1 MVEVKQQSGVSPE
14 FALALESLRSVVER
28 PEVEIKQIL
37 APEDLAKHSVAFS
50 CDVRADSAHEKID
63 LGTGR
68 IVVLWDKAPQE
79 AWGSNFR
86 VVMFAKSPLE
96 TDIGADEYSAGVTW
110 AWLISA
116 LEENGASYN
125 AEAGTATRVISVGYG
140 SLANQKDHS
149 EVELRASWSP
159 TDLNLAAHMNAWQN
173 LICMMS
179 GHPLHNEHL
188 GRLDIRA

>member
-1 MVEVKQQSGVSPE
+1 MVEIKQQLGVAPE
-14 FALALESLRSVVER
+14 FALALESLRNAVIR
-28 PEVEIKQIL
+28 PEVEVREII
-37 APEDLAKHSVAFS
+37 APKDLAKHAVAFS
-50 CDVRADSAHEKID
+50 CDVKADSAHEKID

-68 IVVLWDKAPQE
+68 IVFLWDT
-79 AWGSNFR
+79 
-86 VVMFAKSPLE
+86 SPLE

-116 LEENGASYN
+116 LEDNGATYA
-125 AEAGTATRVISVGYG
+125 AEAGTATRVISTGYG

-159 TDLNLAAHMNAWQN
+159 LDYELGAHLSAWQN

-179 GHPLHNEHL
+179 GHPLQNENL
-188 GRLDIRA
+188 SRIDKRA

>member
-1 MVEVKQQSGVSPE
+1 MVEIKQQLGVAPE
-14 FALALESLRSVVER
+14 FALALESLRNAQIR
-28 PEVEIKQIL
+28 PEVEVREIV
-37 APEDLAKHSVAFS
+37 APQDLAKHAIAFS

-68 IVVLWDKAPQE
+68 IVFLWDTEPQDSW
-79 AWGSNFR
+79 ASKFR
-86 VVMFAKSPLE
+86 TIIFAKSPLE

-116 LEENGASYN
+116 LEDNGASYA
-125 AEAGTATRVISVGYG
+125 AEAGTATRVISTGYG
-140 SLANQKDHS
+140 SLSNQKDHS

-159 TDLNLAAHMNAWQN
+159 LSYELGAHLNAWQN

-179 GHPLHNEHL
+179 GHPLQNENL
-188 GRLDIRA
+188 GRIDKRA

>member
-1 MVEVKQQSGVSPE
+1 MIEVKQQHGVAPE
-14 FALALESLRSVVER
+14 FALALESLRSVDAR
-28 PEVEIKQIL
+28 PEVEIREIL

-63 LGTGR
+63 MGTGR
-68 IVVLWDKAPQE
+68 IVLLWDESPQE

-96 TDIGADEYSAGVTW
+96 TDIGADEYSAGVSW
-110 AWLISA
+110 AWLMSA
-116 LEENGASYN
+116 LEETGSRFS

-140 SLANQKDHS
+140 SLSNQKDHS

-159 TDLNLAAHMNAWQN
+159 DDFNVASHVNAWQN

-179 GHPLHNEHL
+179 GFPLHNEDL
-188 GRLDIRA
+188 GRLDVRA

>member
-1 MVEVKQQSGVSPE
+1 MIEVKQQAGVAPE
-14 FALALESLRSVVER
+14 FALALESLRSLTMR
-28 PEVEIKQIL
+28 PEVEVTEII
-37 APEDLAKHSVAFS
+37 APADMAKHAVAFS
-50 CDVRADSAHEKID
+50 CDVKAESAHEKID

-68 IVVLWDKAPQE
+68 IVILWDEAPQE

-86 VVMFAKSPLE
+86 VVIFAKSPLE
-96 TDIGADEYSAGVTW
+96 TDIGADEYSAGVSW

-116 LEENGASYN
+116 LEETGARYS

-140 SLANQKDHS
+140 SLANQKEHS

-159 TDLNLAAHMNAWQN
+159 IDYELATHMNAWQN

-179 GHPLHNEHL
+179 GYPLHNEDL